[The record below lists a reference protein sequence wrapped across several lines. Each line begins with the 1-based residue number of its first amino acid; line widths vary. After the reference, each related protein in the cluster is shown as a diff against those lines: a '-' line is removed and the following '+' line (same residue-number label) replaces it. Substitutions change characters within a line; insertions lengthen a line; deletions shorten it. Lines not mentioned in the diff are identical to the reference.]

1 MSSEPSPLSN
11 SSSSQSG
18 EVTQSIN
25 RRLYDLLFHFAC
37 TTAGGIVVL
46 IALGLLVILIYQSW
60 PVLSQL
66 NKFQVFSSTEW
77 NPNKRIYGA
86 WVFIYGTLS
95 TSFIAMI
102 FAVPLGVGAAAYLS
116 EIAPANVRRIC
127 TFLIELLASIPSV
140 VYGFWGYVFLAPI
153 LREIFQIVGLQSDT
167 SGQGILAA
175 GLILAIMIVPYI
187 TAISF
192 DVCRAVPAT
201 QRQGSLALGASRW
214 QTIWKVVL
222 PYALPGIIA
231 ACFLALGRALGE
243 TMAVTMLIG
252 NVRYLSFS
260 PLAGGDSIASVIANS
275 LNEAGSNSERSALVL
290 MGLILLII
298 TAAVNI
304 LARLIVS
311 RMYGNPKPSRFAKFL
326 SKLNPFRK
334 KSQGKLALGHATSSA
349 APPYQRLVLSDF
361 AYRSIVRKNN
371 IMTWVLLGCLLA
383 TVIPLFLILGYI
395 TYRGIGSVD
404 WNLFLKDANDK
415 TGTGLGHAMVG
426 TITMVLLASL
436 FAIPTGVMAAVY
448 LNEFRNRWFTK
459 PVRFIAEV
467 LGGVPSIVIGIYVY
481 AVMVRPPWDSDP
493 WGNSAWAGAFS
504 LMILM
509 IPVTVRGAEEAMRL
523 VPNSLRQASY
533 ALGASQAQTVFR
545 IIIPAALP
553 AITTGV
559 LLAMG
564 RVAGETAPLRLT
576 AGDSNFWPQPLIPGI
591 KVIPSLESL
600 GEKFP
605 FITNYIYEYSKS
617 AEDDLKRQAWGGAF
631 VLLSFVMLLNLAIR
645 LAAGKRLVSAA
656 RAD

>member
-1 MSSEPSPLSN
+1 
-11 SSSSQSG
+11 
-18 EVTQSIN
+18 
-25 RRLYDLLFHFAC
+25 
-37 TTAGGIVVL
+37 
-46 IALGLLVILIYQSW
+46 
-60 PVLSQL
+60 
-66 NKFQVFSSTEW
+66 
-77 NPNKRIYGA
+77 
-86 WVFIYGTLS
+86 
-95 TSFIAMI
+95 
-102 FAVPLGVGAAAYLS
+102 
-116 EIAPANVRRIC
+116 
-127 TFLIELLASIPSV
+127 
-140 VYGFWGYVFLAPI
+140 
-153 LREIFQIVGLQSDT
+153 
-167 SGQGILAA
+167 
-175 GLILAIMIVPYI
+175 
-187 TAISF
+187 
-192 DVCRAVPAT
+192 
-201 QRQGSLALGASRW
+201 
-214 QTIWKVVL
+214 
-222 PYALPGIIA
+222 
-231 ACFLALGRALGE
+231 
-243 TMAVTMLIG
+243 MAVTMLIG

-290 MGLILLII
+290 MGLILLVI

-304 LARLIVS
+304 LARIVVS
-311 RMYGNPKPSRFAKFL
+311 RMYGSPKPPNLLTRTF
-326 SKLNPFRK
+326 SKLNPLRK
-334 KSQGKLALGHATSSA
+334 KYLTSLAFGKGTTPSSA
-349 APPYQRLVLSDF
+349 HYPRLVMSEDV
-361 AYRSIVRKNN
+361 YRSIVRKNR
-371 IMTWVLLGCLLA
+371 IMTGVLLGCLLA
-383 TVIPLFLILGYI
+383 TVIPLFLILCYI

-415 TGTGLGHAMVG
+415 SGTGLGHAMIG

-448 LNEFRNRWFTK
+448 LNEFRNRWLTK

-481 AVMVRPPWDSDP
+481 AVMVRPPWSLDP

-533 ALGASQAQTVFR
+533 ALGASQSQTVFR

-591 KVIPSLESL
+591 KAIPSVESL
-600 GEKFP
+600 SEKFP

-617 AEDDLKRQAWGGAF
+617 AEEDLKRQAWGGAF